1 MSVFTYTA
9 RRELSPGT
17 SDLESVTRAFRLITF
32 PAQWKAQVKQNT
44 SLSGAVESLLFRSE
58 KHYRCQTGLI
68 EPRSLDELRI
78 IEFLA
83 SVENAEPFTFDRYG
97 TVAQPDNPVTCLMV
111 SKAFNQTE
119 QGKKFHKYGFVIRE
133 S

>member
-1 MSVFTYTA
+1 MSVFIYTA

-17 SDLESVTRAFRLITF
+17 SDLEQVTRQFRLRSF
-32 PAQWKAQVKQNT
+32 PLQRKSVSKQNT
-44 SLSGAVESLLFRSE
+44 SLSGAVESLLLRSE
-58 KHYRCQTGLI
+58 KHYRCLTENLD
-68 EPRSLDELRI
+68 PRSLTELQI

-97 TVAQPDNPVTCLMV
+97 TVAQPDNPVVCLMV
-111 SKAFNQTE
+111 SKAFAQSE
-119 QGKKFHKYGFVIRE
+119 QGKKFHAYRFVIRE